1 MMAKPNIKRS
11 RPTKRDSNDD
21 HPRSMRRLP
30 GSSTVLFKRS
40 TRTDPTLQKATKAD
54 RASVW
59 HAKPLQERPGFLIRR
74 LHQIHTALFADE
86 CAGEGITPVQYSI
99 LTALDQMG
107 VAEQIVLARAVG
119 LDTTNVADV
128 LARLERQRL
137 VRRRVSQHDKRMK
150 AVSLTESGH
159 ALLRRVDGGAARAH
173 ERTLAALAPRDRAR
187 FMRDLTKLVSLNNEI
202 SGVALGLR

>member
-1 MMAKPNIKRS
+1 M
-11 RPTKRDSNDD
+11 
-21 HPRSMRRLP
+21 
-30 GSSTVLFKRS
+30 
-40 TRTDPTLQKATKAD
+40 LQKATKAN
-54 RASVW
+54 RVSVW

-150 AVSLTESGH
+150 AVSLMESGR
-159 ALLRRVDGGAARAH
+159 ALLRRVDAGAARAH
-173 ERTLAALAPRDRAR
+173 ERTLAALAPKDRAR
-187 FMRDLTKLVSLNNEI
+187 FMRDLAKLVSLNNEI